1 MCVAQIRRRRPRRV
15 GKQDIHASFKIFQKT
30 IFHNLFHV
38 ICGGNR
44 DPDPYLRKFPSP
56 VMMMPFICSYRNNNE
71 NSRIPIST
79 TDRTYHFFMQRSFCC
94 VVVHQKCFATL
105 ASKVPST
112 LPSGYRAA
120 LVVANVFVDA
130 LHRINSWFAGRR
142 RNGRCHTFD
151 LSAKPRQGLGEG
163 GQHVGIHYINGGV
176 LDCGVD
182 GATRMP

>member
-1 MCVAQIRRRRPRRV
+1 MVCVAQTRRRRPRRA

-44 DPDPYLRKFPSP
+44 DPDPYLRKFPESG
-56 VMMMPFICSYRNNNE
+56 
-71 NSRIPIST
+71 NSLIPIST

-130 LHRINSWFAGRR
+130 LHGINSWFAGRR

>member
-1 MCVAQIRRRRPRRV
+1 M
-15 GKQDIHASFKIFQKT
+15 
-30 IFHNLFHV
+30 
-38 ICGGNR
+38 
-44 DPDPYLRKFPSP
+44 
-56 VMMMPFICSYRNNNE
+56 
-71 NSRIPIST
+71 
-79 TDRTYHFFMQRSFCC
+79 
-94 VVVHQKCFATL
+94 
-105 ASKVPST
+105 PST

-130 LHRINSWFAGRR
+130 LHGINSWFAGRP